1 MGWGPSREGGW
12 TMKQAYVLRKKG
24 GVFRG
29 IFGIFQEPL
38 QSGFETCSSS

>member
-1 MGWGPSREGGW
+1 
-12 TMKQAYVLRKKG
+12 MKQAYVLRKKGG